1 MPQQI
6 IRLLLLT
13 VVIGVSYLIAR
24 FFLTPPSFGEYGW
37 FRGDAIR
44 EIASLPR
51 SYAGKK
57 ACGECHS
64 DQIKQIE
71 SFEHKTLS
79 CEACHGA
86 ALAHSEDPDV
96 KVPKFAFNCVRC
108 HESDPSKPKWL
119 KQINSRK
126 HYAGQK
132 CTECHLPHHP
142 GEVP

>member
-1 MPQQI
+1 MAPQI
-6 IRLLLLT
+6 SRLLLLT
-13 VVIGVSYLIAR
+13 IAIIVSYSIAR

-37 FRGDAIR
+37 FRADALK
-44 EIASLPR
+44 EIASQPR
-51 SYAGKK
+51 TYAGKK

-64 DQIKQIE
+64 EQIKQIE

-86 ALAHSEDPDV
+86 ALAHAEDPDV
-96 KVPKFAFNCVRC
+96 KVPKFAYNCVRC

-126 HYAGQK
+126 HYPGQK
-132 CTECHLPHHP
+132 CTECHMPHHP
-142 GEVP
+142 SEVP